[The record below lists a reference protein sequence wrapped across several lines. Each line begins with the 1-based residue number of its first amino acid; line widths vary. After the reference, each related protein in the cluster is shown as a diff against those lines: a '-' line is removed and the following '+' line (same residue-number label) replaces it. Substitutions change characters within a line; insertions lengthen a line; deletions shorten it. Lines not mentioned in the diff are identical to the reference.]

1 MAVNDHALH
10 SIEAAHIKGSAR
22 TMSNMYGI
30 MPWRSLRA
38 TNAMVKQTFGEAM
51 NVLSTEMERLIL
63 EAELNLANL
72 DKLEERLST
81 LHDII
86 SREDSTLTSE
96 KAELLSELWT
106 KLGGNKKTL
115 RNFEGHLLM
124 LKNLG
129 SYRKQ
134 ALAHVVAA
142 LHSLQSMSSDMEEI
156 RERVAAP
163 ELTGSK
169 IPIEVHMNSIKSGL
183 ERLKEGKLRAKRL
196 EEDAIRRVL
205 SLEE

>member
-1 MAVNDHALH
+1 MAVNDYALH
-10 SIEAAHIKGSAR
+10 SIEAAHSKSPR
-22 TMSNMYGI
+22 TISNMYGI
-30 MPWRSLRA
+30 MPWRSSRA
-38 TNAMVKQTFGEAM
+38 MDAIVTQTFGEAM
-51 NVLSTEMERLIL
+51 NVLSTAMQRLIL
-63 EAELNLANL
+63 EAEVNLANL
-72 DKLEERLST
+72 DKLEERLLT

-86 SREDSTLTSE
+86 SREDSSLTSE

-106 KLGGNKKTL
+106 KLGWNKKTL
-115 RNFEGHLLM
+115 RNFDDHLLM

-142 LHSLQSMSSDMEEI
+142 LQSLQSLSSDMEEI

-169 IPIEVHMNSIKSGL
+169 IPVEVHMKSIRSGL
-183 ERLKEGKLRAKRL
+183 ERLKEGRVRAKRL

-205 SLEE
+205 ELE

>member
-1 MAVNDHALH
+1 MAVNDYALH
-10 SIEAAHIKGSAR
+10 SIEAAHSKSPR
-22 TMSNMYGI
+22 TISNMYGI
-30 MPWRSLRA
+30 MPWRSSRA
-38 TNAMVKQTFGEAM
+38 TDAIVTQTFGEAM
-51 NVLSTEMERLIL
+51 NVLSTAMQRLIL
-63 EAELNLANL
+63 EAEVNLANL
-72 DKLEERLST
+72 DKLEERLLT

-86 SREDSTLTSE
+86 SREDSSLTSE

-106 KLGGNKKTL
+106 KLGWNKKTL
-115 RNFEGHLLM
+115 RNFDDHLLM

-142 LHSLQSMSSDMEEI
+142 LQSLQSLSSDMEEI

-169 IPIEVHMNSIKSGL
+169 IPVEVHMKSIRSGL
-183 ERLKEGKLRAKRL
+183 ERLKEGRVRAKRL

-205 SLEE
+205 ELE

>member
-1 MAVNDHALH
+1 MAVNDYALH
-10 SIEAAHIKGSAR
+10 SIEEAHVKGPR
-22 TMSNMYGI
+22 TILNMYGI
-30 MPWRSLRA
+30 MPWRSARA
-38 TNAMVKQTFGEAM
+38 TEAIVTETFGEAM
-51 NVLSTEMERLIL
+51 NVLSIAMQRLIL
-63 EAELNLANL
+63 EAEVNLANL

-81 LHDII
+81 LHDLI
-86 SREDSTLTSE
+86 SREDSSLTSE

-106 KLGGNKKTL
+106 KLGGNRKTL
-115 RNFEGHLLM
+115 RNFDSHLLM

-142 LHSLQSMSSDMEEI
+142 LQSLQSMSSDMEEI

-169 IPIEVHMNSIKSGL
+169 IPIEVHMKSIKSGL
-183 ERLKEGKLRAKRL
+183 ERLKEGRLRAKRL

-205 SLEE
+205 GELE